1 MCKLKIPVPITP
13 ARING
18 SFERMVRR
26 NAIRD
31 LNTKVPRSPRRY
43 KSYPLALS
51 CHNRRQNALKRKTVP
66 CIRKHNKRYALGRL
80 RSDARQTIIHIHTN
94 R

>member
-13 ARING
+13 ARIN
-18 SFERMVRR
+18 SPFERMIRR

-31 LNTKVPRSPRRY
+31 LDAKIQRSPRRY
-43 KSYPLALS
+43 KSYPLALG
-51 CHNRRQNALKRKTVP
+51 CHNRRQNTMKRKPLP
-66 CIRKHNKRYALGRL
+66 CIRKHKKRYALGRFS
-80 RSDARQTIIHIHTN
+80 SDVRKTIVRIHAD